1 MMQFESRRY
10 RQGCRHSQ
18 ISETPSMASA
28 SLSLVQV
35 APTGDPHS
43 PHLLHRLLRRAS
55 GRRLVFV
62 SLLTRRTGL
71 WAIDRSCDN
80 TVAAVTQKR
89 TASAQRSKNCALSF
103 VRLPSVAPELAVGK
117 DVLIFG
123 RVPGDTGRDA
133 AGDLIRRC
141 IRIQTRVCDRGACR
155 LIEGGGA
162 QEDGTLEH
170 GAGDEVVH
178 DRNGGRST

>member
-1 MMQFESRRY
+1 MVVNRAYGAEQSSLACCYSESAHVSAKSARVRV
-10 RQGCRHSQ
+10 
-18 ISETPSMASA
+18 AS
-28 SLSLVQV
+28 
-35 APTGDPHS
+35 H
-43 PHLLHRLLRRAS
+43 
-55 GRRLVFV
+55 
-62 SLLTRRTGL
+62 RRTGL